1 MKQVQAPKQK
11 EKKVVVP
18 TIRWKTFASPER
30 EKPYCCPL
38 PCHINN
44 LQQLVLIEM
53 VVMILFFVMV
63 IVMMVRLR
71 VKWLGVI

>member
-18 TIRWKTFASPER
+18 TIRWKTFASPK
-30 EKPYCCPL
+30 EKSL
-38 PCHINN
+38 IV
-44 LQQLVLIEM
+44 VLFLAISTTCNSRLEM